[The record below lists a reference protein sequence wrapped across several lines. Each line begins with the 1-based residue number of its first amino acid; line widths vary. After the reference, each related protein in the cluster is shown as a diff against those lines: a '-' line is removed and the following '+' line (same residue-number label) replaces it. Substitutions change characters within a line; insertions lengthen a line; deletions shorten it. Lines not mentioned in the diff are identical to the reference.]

1 MGNHLSNFCSGTCT
15 CIFPE
20 SEELKETHIIQLAEK
35 YPDFPKDILEDID
48 NHINILYHNKDDT
61 DEKLQQI
68 SQNITKVN
76 SSLTQNK
83 QDLNVQF
90 KDFIQSQDKAITNMN
105 KSIHNNETKITNII
119 NTLEDKINNIV
130 EVNESLHS
138 KVEGIDNTMTGI
150 ITNDWNVLDNDDENI
165 IEEEATDTT
174 PREINPTIS
183 DSDIEEDITI
193 ADSDNKVKN
202 D

>member
-48 NHINILYHNKDDT
+48 NHINVLYHNKDDT

-90 KDFIQSQDKAITNMN
+90 KDFIQSQDKTITNMN

-130 EVNESLHS
+130 EVNESLNS
-138 KVEGIDNTMTGI
+138 KIEGIDNTMTGI

-165 IEEEATDTT
+165 IEEATETT

-183 DSDIEEDITI
+183 DSDIDEDITI

>member
-1 MGNHLSNFCSGTCT
+1 MGNHLSIYVQEPA

-35 YPDFPKDILEDID
+35 YPEFPKDILEDID

-90 KDFIQSQDKAITNMN
+90 KDFIQSQDKTITNIN
-105 KSIHNNETKITNII
+105 KSINNNETKITNII
-119 NTLEDKINNIV
+119 NTLEDKINNAV
-130 EVNESLHS
+130 EVNESLNS
-138 KVEGIDNTMTGI
+138 KIEGIDNTMTGI
-150 ITNDWNVLDNDDENI
+150 ITNDWNVLDNDNENI
-165 IEEEATDTT
+165 IKEEATDITL
-174 PREINPTIS
+174 REINPTIS
-183 DSDIEEDITI
+183 DSDIDEDITI

>member
-35 YPDFPKDILEDID
+35 YPDFPKDILEDED

-68 SQNITKVN
+68 SQNITKVK

-90 KDFIQSQDKAITNMN
+90 KDFIQSQDKTITNMN

-119 NTLEDKINNIV
+119 NTLEDKINNEV
-130 EVNESLHS
+130 EVNESLNS
-138 KVEGIDNTMTGI
+138 KVKGL
-150 ITNDWNVLDNDDENI
+150 IT
-165 IEEEATDTT
+165 
-174 PREINPTIS
+174 P
-183 DSDIEEDITI
+183 
-193 ADSDNKVKN
+193 
-202 D
+202 